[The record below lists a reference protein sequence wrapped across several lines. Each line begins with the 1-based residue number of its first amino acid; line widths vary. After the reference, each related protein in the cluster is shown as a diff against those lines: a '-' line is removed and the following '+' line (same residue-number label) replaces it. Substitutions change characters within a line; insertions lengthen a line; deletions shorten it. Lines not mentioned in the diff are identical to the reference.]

1 MNWRGIRGQPS
12 AITLGLENRTRERLR
27 IPSKGL
33 VASLQTV
40 YEPLI
45 EGEPLE
51 GRMLARPLQ
60 GAGTLHGLE
69 SASSPPPLS
78 NTTQLGAGKESSIES
93 FSSSQSRSVSGRS
106 PSRFTDLPGVRLPN
120 SANSASVIEH
130 VIAPNHNQPLPTTPT
145 RRLSEPNRTRTIM
158 VEETRMKSSIA
169 SSQVDMVGNRPKITT
184 KGLNAL
190 KAMTGNRDNE
200 DEELQYGP
208 GIVNKLK
215 SRYLSRTLRER
226 PLGESRRPSLRRAA
240 SLEDWLDKDS
250 SPPHPSSNDNNFAV
264 LVRSSNGRAKS
275 ERPSS
280 LNLVAQTTEP
290 KLPPRPLS
298 SSPVKIRDL
307 KKTRSVDCVSQQPAW
322 RSVSVSDLVVV
333 PSAQQPKPSKAHA
346 AVPPSP
352 TVSSPKTP
360 VHLLLGKDA
369 IVIVDK
375 DDNQVAATDESKGN
389 VAAVTA
395 HTAPT
400 APTAP
405 TASTASTASSPG
417 ASKTRRTLPAN
428 SRYNVEDAEL
438 PAPDTV
444 RQVKRIFE
452 SGSGRKVS
460 STRRSQSAGP
470 GINRTPLSAANQTTE
485 KSNIHRMNQVNL
497 VNNKSIS
504 SVARKKS
511 ESTPRITEL
520 VSPDTKPVVI
530 TKPSPIGPKPSV
542 LSPKP
547 AVVIDKTRVVQSSS
561 NGAPSLQRTTAPP
574 AKLAA
579 QPAPSAAFV
588 SSVTAPASKESCDQ
602 LDNKDELENHAGGHG
617 FKIISKTALDNIREE
632 SNSVKFNFD
641 EKKDDKSPFSLGS
654 VQSRQVG
661 VIRPQPK
668 SPVIQN
674 EKPVVL
680 EELTPKDDVDSVSK
694 KEDLLVT
701 AASNSLLIGLAKTQ
715 PKTEL
720 AQPQT
725 TSKPASP
732 PVFAP
737 KFQAA
742 SRTKQITA
750 PATVSKSEPVIL
762 TQVIS
767 PSSSTAPVP
776 TSVSV
781 TPPAE
786 KKATDNPTVVT
797 VPVVKT
803 LSSSSQTAKPPN
815 STPVNTT
822 ATVGAH
828 SISTG
833 TTREQPTK
841 KWHPHQSETTTVFNF
856 VNDTSRKTD
865 HIRNEGGSSGILV
878 YKSNDSGITK
888 LPDYD
893 PGESSDFIDDLDV
906 LKRPPSPC
914 NVDFEGANII
924 VGKSLIQR
932 RTKKCKMT
940 ISFNDDMTKLFEYPS
955 ETSLLEESDDVKSIS
970 KKSDQDFRDTSSQIS
985 TSNSKGGLSSYTPSK
1000 VHFET
1005 TFELGISRSTLP
1017 DSSLEP
1023 NPPSSPIQM
1032 DSVLHYI
1039 KPAEESTTWS
1049 AETTADL
1056 LF

>member
-1 MNWRGIRGQPS
+1 
-12 AITLGLENRTRERLR
+12 
-27 IPSKGL
+27 
-33 VASLQTV
+33 
-40 YEPLI
+40 
-45 EGEPLE
+45 
-51 GRMLARPLQ
+51 MLARPLQ
-60 GAGTLHGLE
+60 GAGPLHGLE
-69 SASSPPPLS
+69 SASNPPPLS
-78 NTTQLGAGKESSIES
+78 NTTQLGAGKESSIEA

-106 PSRFTDLPGVRLPN
+106 PNRFTDLPGARVTN

-130 VIAPNHNQPLPTTPT
+130 VIAPNHNQPLATTPT

-158 VEETRMKSSIA
+158 VEETRMKSSTA
-169 SSQVDMVGNRPKITT
+169 SQVDMVGNRPKITT

-275 ERPSS
+275 ERPAS
-280 LNLVAQTTEP
+280 LNLAAPTAEP

-307 KKTRSVDCVSQQPAW
+307 KKTRSVDCVSQQPTW
-322 RSVSVSDLVVV
+322 RSVAASDLVVV
-333 PSAQQPKPSKAHA
+333 PSAQQQPKPSKAQA
-346 AVPPSP
+346 TVPPSP

-375 DDNQVAATDESKGN
+375 DDNQVAATDESKGT

-400 APTAP
+400 A
-405 TASTASTASSPG
+405 SSPG
-417 ASKTRRTLPAN
+417 ASKARRTLPTN
-428 SRYNVEDAEL
+428 IRYNVEDAEL

-452 SGSGRKVS
+452 SGSGRKVL

-470 GINRTPLSAANQTTE
+470 GINRTPLSAANQTIE

-520 VSPDTKPVVI
+520 VSSDTKPVVI
-530 TKPSPIGPKPSV
+530 TKPSPIGPKPAV

-547 AVVIDKTRVVQSSS
+547 AVVIDKTRVVQSSSS

-579 QPAPSAAFV
+579 QPAPTAAFV
-588 SSVTAPASKESCDQ
+588 SSVTAPTSKESSDQ

-668 SPVIQN
+668 SPVIHN
-674 EKPVVL
+674 DKPVVL
-680 EELTPKDDVDSVSK
+680 EELAPKDDVDSVSK
-694 KEDLLVT
+694 KEELLVT
-701 AASNSLLIGLAKTQ
+701 AASNTVLIGLAKSQ

-720 AQPQT
+720 AQSQT

-732 PVFAP
+732 AVFAP

-762 TQVIS
+762 THVIS
-767 PSSSTAPVP
+767 PSSPTAPDP
-776 TSVSV
+776 ASVSV

-797 VPVVKT
+797 VPAVKT
-803 LSSSSQTAKPPN
+803 LSSSSQIIAKPSN
-815 STPVNTT
+815 SAPVN
-822 ATVGAH
+822 AAVGAH
-828 SISTG
+828 SISSG

-893 PGESSDFIDDLDV
+893 PGESSDFIDDLDI

-914 NVDFEGANII
+914 NVDFEGANVI

-932 RTKKCKMT
+932 RSKKSKMN

-955 ETSLLEESDDVKSIS
+955 ETSLLEEGDDVKSSS
-970 KKSDQDFRDTSSQIS
+970 KKSDQDFRETPSQIA

-1017 DSSLEP
+1017 DSSLDP
-1023 NPPSSPIQM
+1023 NPPSSPLQI

>member
-1 MNWRGIRGQPS
+1 MVENSRGLTLAIIFLFLLVFKLLISLFFFFFIYLSILCLTADWRGTRVGPS
-12 AITLGLENRTRERLR
+12 AITVGSENRTQERLR
-27 IPSKGL
+27 IARKGL

-40 YEPLI
+40 YEPLV

-78 NTTQLGAGKESSIES
+78 NTLQLGAGKESSIES

-106 PSRFTDLPGVRLPN
+106 PSRFTDPPGARLTN

-130 VIAPNHNQPLPTTPT
+130 VIPSNRNQPPATTAT

-158 VEETRMKSSIA
+158 VEETRMKSSTA
-169 SSQVDMVGNRPKITT
+169 SQVDMVGNRPKITA

-190 KAMTGNRDNE
+190 KGMTGNRDNE

-226 PLGESRRPSLRRAA
+226 PVGESRRPSLRRAA

-250 SPPHPSSNDNNFAV
+250 CPPHPSPTDTNFSV

-275 ERPSS
+275 ERPAS
-280 LNLVAQTTEP
+280 LNLVAPPAEP

-333 PSAQQPKPSKAHA
+333 PSVQQAKPSKAPT
-346 AVPPSP
+346 AVKPISP

-360 VHLLLGKDA
+360 VHLLLSKDA

-375 DDNQVAATDESKGN
+375 DDSIVATTDESKGT
-389 VAAVTA
+389 VTA
-395 HTAPT
+395 AIVTHTAP
-400 APTAP
+400 
-405 TASTASTASSPG
+405 TASSPG
-417 ASKTRRTLPAN
+417 AIKTRRTLAAN

-452 SGSGRKVS
+452 TGPGRKVS

-485 KSNIHRMNQVNL
+485 KSSIHRMNQVNL

-520 VSPDTKPVVI
+520 VSSDTKPVVI
-530 TKPSPIGPKPSV
+530 TKPSPIGPKPTV

-561 NGAPSLQRTTAPP
+561 NGAIALQRAVATP
-574 AKLAA
+574 KLVA
-579 QPAPSAAFV
+579 QPAPPDAFV
-588 SSVTAPASKESCDQ
+588 ANTTAPAGKELCDQ
-602 LDNKDELENHAGGHG
+602 LDNKNELENHVGGHG
-617 FKIISKTALDNIREE
+617 LKIISKTALDNIREE
-632 SNSVKFNFD
+632 SNCVNFNFD

-654 VQSRQVG
+654 VQSRQIG

-674 EKPVVL
+674 EKPVLL
-680 EELTPKDDVDSVSK
+680 EELTSKDDVDSINK
-694 KEDLLVT
+694 KDELLVT
-701 AASNSLLIGLAKTQ
+701 AASNSVLIDLAKSQ
-715 PKTEL
+715 LKSEP
-720 AQPQT
+720 AHPQT
-725 TSKPASP
+725 STKPAIP

-737 KFQAA
+737 KFQAT

-762 TQVIS
+762 THVIP
-767 PSSSTAPVP
+767 PSSPTALAPASISAPPP
-776 TSVSV
+776 T
-781 TPPAE
+781 E
-786 KKATDNPTVVT
+786 KKTTDNPIVVT
-797 VPVVKT
+797 VPLVKT
-803 LSSSSQTAKPPN
+803 LTSNSQITKPSN
-815 STPVNTT
+815 STPVNST
-822 ATVGAH
+822 AILGSN
-828 SISTG
+828 SISSG
-833 TTREQPTK
+833 TTREQQTK

-878 YKSNDSGITK
+878 YKVPFQRFPTDHINPT
-888 LPDYD
+888 
-893 PGESSDFIDDLDV
+893 FCCFFV
-906 LKRPPSPC
+906 L
-914 NVDFEGANII
+914 F
-924 VGKSLIQR
+924 
-932 RTKKCKMT
+932 
-940 ISFNDDMTKLFEYPS
+940 F
-955 ETSLLEESDDVKSIS
+955 
-970 KKSDQDFRDTSSQIS
+970 
-985 TSNSKGGLSSYTPSK
+985 
-1000 VHFET
+1000 
-1005 TFELGISRSTLP
+1005 ISRDNGNTR
-1017 DSSLEP
+1017 
-1023 NPPSSPIQM
+1023 
-1032 DSVLHYI
+1032 H
-1039 KPAEESTTWS
+1039 
-1049 AETTADL
+1049 
-1056 LF
+1056 